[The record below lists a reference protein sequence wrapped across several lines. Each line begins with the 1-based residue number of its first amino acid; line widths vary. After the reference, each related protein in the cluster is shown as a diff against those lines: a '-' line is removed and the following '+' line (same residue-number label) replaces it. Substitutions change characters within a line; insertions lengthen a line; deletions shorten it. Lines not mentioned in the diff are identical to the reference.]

1 MKWIKAELSL
11 NEMLL
16 YKAYRSEVVSLKS
29 EGYIECGALSFGGI
43 HSTSLRHSRNGN
55 RVIVIA
61 HAKQI
66 DIKKNGN
73 IVKTY
78 QV

>member
-1 MKWIKAELSL
+1 MKWIETDLSQ

-29 EGYIECGALSFGGI
+29 EGYIECGVLSFGGI

-55 RVIVIA
+55 KVFVTA
-61 HAKQI
+61 HGRQI